1 MGGVGRSDGC
11 GGGAPVT
18 SGWAEPGEWAE
29 DEVNGQNGRWV
40 RGARLK
46 LGESVQDVRR
56 AEGREDESGE
66 PDSHSRICGEPRRP
80 HYLDAG
86 ERRTERTDGKEDYG
100 ATTEPPPG
108 VQGIKTRDNTI
119 VGYYKYQNIRFAAV
133 PTGDLR
139 FAAPELP
146 PQENETNTGTNL
158 ADADVDCSS
167 TEDCLYLDVW
177 APANATNLP
186 VMVWTYG
193 GGFSAGSKSQNTP
206 EGLFDLSQDFVFV
219 AYNYRLGITGLGNG
233 PTYQH
238 EGGAANLVVWDSTR
252 AFEWVKT
259 YIGEFGGNPNDVTTV
274 GFSAGGSQ
282 VMFQMTRF
290 GGNAPQL
297 FEKAY
302 IMSPGYVPGASH
314 HHAEQFWQNVST
326 TVGCDGGHLDCMR
339 EVDFSTLQDA
349 ASEVVSDYTYQYQ
362 PRVDG
367 FIIPDTYEAT
377 RSQQSGVDD
386 ADDIPEELRIFFPS
400 ITDDVID
407 ELLELY
413 PESDYTS
420 AGLRFADMKQS
431 LDLTAKNLALTNALK
446 NETWNAEV
454 ALGAATHGT
463 DQSYYWYS
471 TYTLSTSSSTSR
483 RAQATDSASSYY
495 ANVSAGSAAM
505 GSTPGSSIGGVGSF
519 TGMGGA
525 MGAGGDSSVNSTIA
539 IMMQKYLLSF
549 VITGNPNMMWPDDK
563 IYWPHYN
570 ESSVGTE
577 IIFNDTFSVA
587 DDDLANSKSLFWNKA
602 LWY

>member
-1 MGGVGRSDGC
+1 MRVYALLVAAAVVA
-11 GGGAPVT
+11 APVFSSSLLT
-18 SGWAEPGEWAE
+18 VELDYST
-29 DEVNGQNGRWV
+29 
-40 RGARLK
+40 
-46 LGESVQDVRR
+46 VQAV
-56 AEGREDESGE
+56 GGN
-66 PDSHSRICGEPRRP
+66 
-80 HYLDAG
+80 
-86 ERRTERTDGKEDYG
+86 
-100 ATTEPPPG
+100 TT
-108 VQGIKTRDNTI
+108 

-259 YIGEFGGNPNDVTTV
+259 YIGEFGGNPNDVTAV

-302 IMSPGYVPGASH
+302 IMSPGYVPGAGH

-326 TVGCDGGHLDCMR
+326 AVGCDGGHLDCMR

-367 FIIPDTYEAT
+367 FIIPDTYEA
-377 RSQQSGVDD
+377 SLYQGLFNFSG
-386 ADDIPEELRIFFPS
+386 R
-400 ITDDVID
+400 
-407 ELLELY
+407 
-413 PESDYTS
+413 
-420 AGLRFADMKQS
+420 
-431 LDLTAKNLALTNALK
+431 
-446 NETWNAEV
+446 
-454 ALGAATHGT
+454 
-463 DQSYYWYS
+463 

-505 GSTPGSSIGGVGSF
+505 GSTPGSSIGGIGSF
-519 TGMGGA
+519 TDMGGGV
-525 MGAGGDSSVNSTIA
+525 MGAGGESSVNSTIA

-549 VITGNPNMMWPDDK
+549 VITGNPNVMWPDDK
-563 IYWPHYN
+563 IYWPQYN